1 MSTRQVFYAI
11 LSLSL
16 FLSFCSSET
25 VKSISTD
32 MAMTNVQTQDE
43 DELYEA
49 DWVSLN
55 RHTTPQW
62 LRDGK
67 FGIYT
72 HWGVYS
78 VHAMGDN
85 ATWYVYN
92 VYNRPDS
99 WQRKDFES
107 KYGKLS
113 DGVGYKDLI
122 PMFKAEK
129 FDAAEWADLF
139 ARAGAKFAGPVAEHH
154 DGFAMWD
161 TRYSDWNAAKMGPKR
176 DIVGE
181 LEKAIK
187 ARDMKF
193 VTTFHHSA
201 SWFYFPV
208 WDERYDSSNPE
219 YSGLYGF
226 IHEEGV
232 EPTKEFLDHYSG
244 KVMEVIDKYDPDFIW
259 FESFLEL
266 VREDYYRK
274 ITAYYYNNALKN
286 GKEVV
291 LTYKDNDIPP
301 LAGLTDLEGGQEHQ
315 LTHHEWITDTDIDV
329 NGGWGYV
336 EGTGYKSVNRLVDNL
351 VDRVSKNGYLLLNV
365 GPKADGTIPEEAAER
380 LLGMGEWLDI
390 NGEAIYGTSAWIK
403 AGEGPSMTSS
413 GEGEEGGFRGEEH
426 EYTPEDIR
434 FTVKGDT
441 LYAIVLDWPGEECL
455 IKTFNRGLN
464 GLGPL
469 YENEI
474 EEITMLGDGQPLE
487 WKWVEGEWTGR
498 IWHEGKEI
506 VGGGLSIETPAERPG
521 DHAYVFK
528 IVRKFD

>member
-1 MSTRQVFYAI
+1 MSTRQVFCAI
-11 LSLSL
+11 LTLVMMLGL
-16 FLSFCSSET
+16 FSCQQAEGPE
-25 VKSISTD
+25 KKTD
-32 MAMTNVQTQDE
+32 LNSAK
-43 DELYEA
+43 YEA

-78 VHAMGDN
+78 VHAMGPN

-161 TRYSDWNAAKMGPKR
+161 TEYSDWNAAQMGPKR

-226 IHEEGV
+226 PHEEGV
-232 EPTKEFLDHYSG
+232 EPTKEWLDHYSG
-244 KVMEVIDKYDPDFIW
+244 KIMEVIDKYDPDFIW

-301 LAGLTDLEGGQEHQ
+301 LAGLTDLEGGQENR
-315 LTHHEWITDTDIDV
+315 LTHNEWITDTDIDV

-336 EGTGYKSVNRLVDNL
+336 EGTSYKSVNRLVDNL

-365 GPKADGTIPEEAAER
+365 GPKADGTIPEEAAEK
-380 LLGMGEWLDI
+380 LLGMGEWLDM
-390 NGEAIYGTSAWIK
+390 NGEAIYGTSAWIM
-403 AGEGPSMTSS
+403 AGDGPSMTRS
-413 GEGEEGGFRGEEH
+413 GEGVEGGIQTGAGVDH
-426 EYTPEDIR
+426 VYTPEDIR

-441 LYAIVLDWPGEECL
+441 LYAIVLEWPGEEIL
-455 IKTFNRGLN
+455 IKTFARGVN
-464 GLGPL
+464 GIGPL

-487 WKWVEGEWTGR
+487 WKWVEGERTGR
-498 IWHEGKEI
+498 ISRQGKRI
-506 VGGGLSIETPAERPG
+506 VGGGLSIKTPAERPG

>member
-1 MSTRQVFYAI
+1 MKTRKQLLIILLISGFTTFSCQETKEPENKAVAI
-11 LSLSL
+11 
-16 FLSFCSSET
+16 SER
-25 VKSISTD
+25 
-32 MAMTNVQTQDE
+32 
-43 DELYEA
+43 YES
-49 DWVSLN
+49 DWISLN

-85 ATWYVYN
+85 ATWYVN
-92 VYNRPDS
+92 SVYNRPDS

-113 DGVGYKDLI
+113 EGYGYKDLV
-122 PMFKAEK
+122 PMFTAEK

-139 ARAGAKFAGPVAEHH
+139 ARSGAKFAGPVAEHH

-161 TRYSDWNAAKMGPKR
+161 TRFSDWNAAKMGPKR

-187 ARDMKF
+187 ARGMKF
-193 VTTFHHSA
+193 VCTFHHSA

-208 WDERYDSSNPE
+208 WDKRYDCSNPE
-219 YSGLYGF
+219 YSGLYGI
-226 IHEEGV
+226 IHEEAA
-232 EPTKEFLDHYSG
+232 EPTKEFLDKYSG
-244 KVMEVIDKYDPDFIW
+244 KIKEVIDKYDPDFIW

-266 VREDYYRK
+266 IREDYYRD
-274 ITAYYYNNALKN
+274 ITAYYYNRALEN

-291 LTYKDNDIPP
+291 LTYKDHDIPP
-301 LAGLTDLEGGQEHQ
+301 LAGLTDLEGGQEHK
-315 LTHHEWITDTDIDV
+315 LTFYEWITDTDIDTE
-329 NGGWGYV
+329 GGWGYV
-336 EGTGYKSVNRLVDNL
+336 DGHEFKSVNRLVDNL

-365 GPKADGTIPEEAAER
+365 GPKSDGTIPEEARER
-380 LLGMGEWLDI
+380 LLGMGEWLNI

-403 AGEGPSMTSS
+403 AGEGPSMR
-413 GEGEEGGFRGEEH
+413 EFKEEFH

-434 FTVKGDT
+434 FTVRGDT
-441 LYAIVLDWPGEECL
+441 LYAIVLEWPGEECQIESL
-455 IKTFNRGLN
+455 TTGVN

-469 YENEI
+469 YKDEI
-474 EEITMLGDGQPLE
+474 KEITMLGDGQPLE

-498 IWHEGKEI
+498 VWHEGKEI
-506 VGGGLSIETPAERPG
+506 VGGGLSIKTPAERPC

-528 IVRKFD
+528 IVRKFN